1 MIINYNFDF
10 LHHTKIRF
18 GAGECANVGEEVL
31 ALGKRPMIVCDRMI
45 RETGLVAKVEDALKK
60 AGIEYSVFD
69 GVQPNPTDILVEGA
83 AEYAKSEG
91 VDVLIGIGGG
101 GPMDVAKAVAAL
113 MTNGRTCAHWAEP
126 DVSLEHDPIP
136 VICIPT
142 TSGTGSEVTYE
153 AVITNTRTKVKMSF
167 SDGVR
172 MAPRVALVDPSLTLS
187 VPPLVTASTGMDALT
202 HAIEAYT
209 CTWSKP
215 ITDALALYAIDR
227 IVGSIEEATRNG
239 GNETARRDM
248 MLGSLMAGVAFT
260 NSFLGA
266 VHSLS
271 ETIGGVYG
279 TPHGIANAIF
289 LPYVTEF
296 NMAADYEKHAI
307 LAQHL
312 GIDTLGLSDQEA
324 AEKGVAKLYEM
335 NRILGIP
342 KLRDCKGVDPKDFDD
357 LADRCMVHI
366 CQPANAMPI
375 TKQDFLELLEKAY
388 NA

>member
-10 LHHTKIRF
+10 LHRTKIRF
-18 GAGECANVGEEVL
+18 GAGEVANIGEEVA
-31 ALGKRPMIVCDRMI
+31 ALGKRPMIVCDKMI
-45 RETGLVAKVEDALKK
+45 RETGIVALVEEALKN
-60 AGIEYSVFD
+60 AGIEYSMFD
-69 GVQPNPTDILVEGA
+69 GVVPNPPDTMVEEA
-83 AEYAKSEG
+83 AEYAKKDG
-91 VDVLIGIGGG
+91 ADVLIGVGGG
-101 GPMDVAKAVAAL
+101 GPMDTAKAMAAL
-113 MTNGRTCAHWAEP
+113 ITNGKTCAYWAEP

-153 AVITNTRTKVKMSF
+153 AVITNTKTKVKMSF
-167 SDGVR
+167 CDGVR
-172 MAPRVALVDPSLTLS
+172 MAPAVALVDPSLTLS

-202 HAIEAYT
+202 HAVEAYT
-209 CTWSKP
+209 CTSSKP
-215 ITDALALYAIDR
+215 ITDALALYAIDL
-227 IVGSIEEATRNG
+227 IVASIEEATKNG
-239 GNETARRDM
+239 SNAEARRDM

-296 NMAADYEKHAI
+296 NIEADYEKHAI

-312 GIDTLGLSDQEA
+312 GIDTRGLSDKEA
-324 AEKGVAKLYEM
+324 SEKAVAKIYEL

-342 KLRDCKGVDPKDFDD
+342 KFRDCKGVSPKDFDD

-366 CQPANAMPI
+366 CQPANARPI
-375 TKQDFLELLEKAY
+375 NKQDFLDLLNKAY
-388 NA
+388 ND